1 MRRITVMRA
10 AGLFTVVTLTACQN
24 AQAPTPKVVSPTF
37 DASYNDAP
45 YIKLGQDIAE
55 TRCVTCHN
63 TSHSGENSYA
73 NAPPLSQVLGQY
85 NSNALADDFRE
96 HIHVGHADM
105 PDFDFTV
112 KETEGLL
119 SYLRAIQETPA

>member
-1 MRRITVMRA
+1 MRRSTVMRA

-24 AQAPTPKVVSPTF
+24 AQAPTPEVVSPTF

-45 YIKLGQDIAE
+45 YIKLGQEIAE

-63 TSHSGENSYA
+63 TSHSGENSDA
-73 NAPPLSQVLGQY
+73 NAPPLSQVLGHY

>member
-1 MRRITVMRA
+1 MRYITVMNTA
-10 AGLFTVVTLTACQN
+10 ALISVVALTACQN
-24 AQAPTPKVVSPTF
+24 TQAPTSEVISPSI
-37 DASYNDAP
+37 DAAYINAP
-45 YIKLGQDIAE
+45 YIKLGQEIAE

-63 TSHSGENSYA
+63 TSHSGAEFYA
-73 NAPPLSQVLGQY
+73 DAPPLSRVLEQY
-85 NSNALADDFRE
+85 NPNALADDFRE

-119 SYLRAIQETPA
+119 AYLRAIQETPR

>member
-1 MRRITVMRA
+1 MRPITIMRA
-10 AGLFTVVTLTACQN
+10 AGLISVATLTACQN
-24 AQAPTPKVVSPTF
+24 TQAPTPEVVLPTV
-37 DASYNDAP
+37 DAP
-45 YIKLGQDIAE
+45 YIALGQEIAE

-63 TSHSGENSYA
+63 ISHSGANPYA
-73 NAPPLSQVLGQY
+73 DAPPLSKVLGQY
-85 NSNALADDFRE
+85 NPNALADDFRE

-119 SYLRAIQETPA
+119 AYLRAIQEAPS